1 MEAFELNSFDQFAIT
16 LIKTHLL
23 VTAVLCTFFL
33 CSVLIGKSF
42 QFAFS
47 RVNKYAGLWTS
58 TVFESASQSDPAAAD
73 VSSAAAKCKSPWAFR
88 PAEPRDGFQEFKH

>member
-42 QFAFS
+42 QFAFL
-47 RVNKYAGLWTS
+47 RVTDDASKWTTTISES
-58 TVFESASQSDPAAAD
+58 TSQLEPPAAD
-73 VSSAAAKCKSPWAFR
+73 VSASSAKCKSQWAFR